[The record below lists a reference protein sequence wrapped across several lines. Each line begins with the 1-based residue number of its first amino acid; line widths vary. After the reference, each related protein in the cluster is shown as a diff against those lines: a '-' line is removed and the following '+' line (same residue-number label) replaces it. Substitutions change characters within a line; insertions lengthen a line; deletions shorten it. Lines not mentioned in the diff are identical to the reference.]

1 MIVCEPNFFSK
12 GYKLKFEDGQLGSMT
27 IELLTDRV
35 HFHFSAVV
43 YEAAKE
49 SVFSNRWRLTLDGAT
64 IATAAKPN
72 PLVRTFEITSEQ
84 GNISIQSRSLFFRKF
99 DLLMSGKKVGGIEQP
114 NIFTKRA
121 LITGPATM
129 PDVLQVFAFSLVAL
143 TWRQARR

>member
-12 GYKLKFEDGQLGSMT
+12 GYRLKFEDGQVGSMT
-27 IELLTDRV
+27 IQLLTDRV
-35 HFHFSAVV
+35 HFHFPAVV

-49 SVFSNRWRLTLDGAT
+49 SVLSNRWRLTLDGAT
-64 IATAAKPN
+64 IATASKPN
-72 PLVRTFEITSEQ
+72 PLVRTFEIASEQ
-84 GNISIQSRSLFFRKF
+84 GDISIRSRSLFFCKF
-99 DLLMSGKKVGGIEQP
+99 DLFMGGEKIGSIDQP

-121 LITGPATM
+121 LLTGPSTV

>member
-12 GYKLKFEDGQLGSMT
+12 GYKLKFEDGQTGSMT

-35 HFHFSAVV
+35 HFHFPAVV

-64 IATAAKPN
+64 IATAGKPN

-99 DLLMSGKKVGGIEQP
+99 DLLMSGKKVGSIEQP

-121 LITGPATM
+121 LITGPATVRTCFKFLLFRLW
-129 PDVLQVFAFSLVAL
+129 P
-143 TWRQARR
+143 